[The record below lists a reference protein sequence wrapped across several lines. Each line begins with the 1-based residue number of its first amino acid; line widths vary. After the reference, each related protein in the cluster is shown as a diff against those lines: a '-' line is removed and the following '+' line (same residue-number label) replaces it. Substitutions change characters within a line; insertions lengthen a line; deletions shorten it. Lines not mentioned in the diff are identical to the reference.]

1 MEQKYQILKTVDI
14 DENLVVIIAKRVET
28 KPKKCGQCRHI
39 EKCGNTIYFCNK
51 HRGLVFPEDTCIEEG
66 M

>member
-1 MEQKYQILKTVDI
+1 MEEKYKILKTVDI

-28 KPKKCGQCRHI
+28 KPKKCGQCKHI
-39 EKCGNTIYFCNK
+39 ERCSNTIYFCNK